1 MPRSIEN
8 LRAIRPPPTT
18 LAHTSDH
25 GRSWVAGSGWI
36 SYLFR
41 TGRSV
46 TRAGDDRHG
55 RADRGRVPGDPARL
69 GAVRDLRPVPD
80 PAVPEYLT
88 SDARMT
94 LVDLEAFELVLLRTP
109 ETAPAY
115 DDAELERIQAEHL
128 AHHARLRESG
138 QVVTNGP
145 VRDQPDASL
154 RGLMF
159 YRIGSLEQARQLAEA
174 DPAVRAGRLAVEI
187 MTWYCPPGTM
197 SKPGRAVTL

>member
-25 GRSWVAGSGWI
+25 GRSWVAGSAGI

-41 TGRSV
+41 TGR
-46 TRAGDDRHG
+46 
-55 RADRGRVPGDPARL
+55 
-69 GAVRDLRPVPD
+69 GA
-80 PAVPEYLT
+80 T
-88 SDARMT
+88 
-94 LVDLEAFELVLLRTP
+94 
-109 ETAPAY
+109 Y
-115 DDAELERIQAEHL
+115 DDAELARIQAEHL

-145 VRDQPDASL
+145 VRDQPDVSL
-154 RGLMF
+154 RGLTF
-159 YRIGSLEQARQLAEA
+159 YRTGSLEQARQLAEA